1 MQDSNYNRILDIYI
15 HDVDNNDNLSML
27 YEWQGILLKKTQD
40 LKVRIKNKNIEL
52 QSSYNLKT
60 KDELI
65 LMTDLNT
72 NVQYFLRHIHNRI
85 KRLKTFKKNNQNI
98 YFNMLKFFKEIVK
111 EKISSDEYEKIKAEA
126 YSKAEALLAQ
136 ENENT

>member
-15 HDVDNNDNLSML
+15 HDVDNNDSLSML

-40 LKVRIKNKNIEL
+40 LKVRIKSKNIEL

-65 LMTDLNT
+65 LMIDLNT

-85 KRLKTFKKNNQNI
+85 KRLKTLKKIIRI
-98 YFNMLKFFKEIVK
+98 YSLICLSFLKR
-111 EKISSDEYEKIKAEA
+111 
-126 YSKAEALLAQ
+126 
-136 ENENT
+136 